1 MKKQLSIILLVLA
14 PVLSGCGSTE
24 HLVQT
29 TTIPAGPL
37 PHSMKGYELY
47 SWSVEGK
54 WYYTLMTGTNRSKSY
69 AEITSD
75 ESTFTPDGWA
85 KFTVQGADA
94 IKVVLGRLPPGE
106 EILWIGEE
114 SAEQIRGG
122 AGNLAFPGQTVID
135 DIERYCRRLGLDL
148 QVVR

>member
-1 MKKQLSIILLVLA
+1 MKKQMSISLFVFALVL
-14 PVLSGCGSTE
+14 SSCGSTGY
-24 HLVQT
+24 LVQT

-37 PHSMKGYELY
+37 PHSMKGFELY

-54 WYYTLMTGTNRSKSY
+54 WYYTLMTGTNRSKTY

-94 IKVVLGRLPPGE
+94 IKAVLGRLPPDE

-122 AGNLAFPGQTVID
+122 AGNLALPGQTVID
-135 DIERYCRRLGLDL
+135 DIERYCRRMSLDL